1 MTFFDEFK
9 IAWVHLRERKRQSF
23 LTALGVAVGSAM
35 LITTIAV
42 ANGSTQ
48 NVINKIIDIAPH
60 VIVSAERIIPL
71 VPENLIG
78 SRDGQIAMVERN
90 IATKEKETIKNYP
103 DVVAKIAALREVEV
117 ASPYVTSKLIIRN
130 KSRFTPCIA
139 KGVIPADE
147 AGIASLRSKLVDPNA
162 LLELDYTPAGIILGD
177 QLADKLNAGYHS
189 RLVLISQGSREYP
202 VIVVG
207 RFSTGFNVKDE
218 REAYVN
224 LALAQRIESIASN
237 AVTGIG
243 IRTSDVGLAG
253 EAADRIESLAGYS
266 AESWDETNKNI
277 IDFYER
283 NGQITLVLVGFVFI
297 VAGLGVSS
305 VMTTVVLQKNKDI
318 AIMRSMGVQQ
328 QSITRIFMVEGF
340 LIGLFGVVLGSPLG
354 HFICTLIASI
364 RYEANTAG
372 TLQSDRL
379 NVFETPES
387 HLLVIVFGI
396 FIAVISSVGPARRA
410 AGFLPV
416 KILRGQI

>member
-9 IAWVHLRERKRQSF
+9 IAWVHLRERKRQSL

-60 VIVSAERIIPL
+60 VIVSAEQITPL
-71 VPENLIG
+71 LPDNLIG
-78 SRDGQIAMVERN
+78 YGQERLAMVEKNVTTRD
-90 IATKEKETIKNYP
+90 KETIKNYP
-103 DVVAKIAALREVEV
+103 DVVSRIAALGTVEV
-117 ASPYVTSKLIIRN
+117 AAPYVTSKMIVRN

-139 KGVIPADE
+139 KGVLPAE
-147 AGIASLRSKLVDPNA
+147 ESGIANLRGKLLEPNA
-162 LLELDYTPAGIILGD
+162 LQELDYTPSGIILGD
-177 QLADKLNAGYHS
+177 QLAEKLRAGYHS
-189 RLVLISQGSREYP
+189 RLVLISQGSQEYP

-207 RFSTGFNVKDE
+207 RFSTGFNAKDE
-218 REAYVN
+218 REAYIN
-224 LALAQRIESIASN
+224 LSLAQRIEGIASN

-243 IRTSDVGLAG
+243 IRTSDVSRAG
-253 EAADRIESLAGYS
+253 EVATQIESLSGYG
-266 AESWDETNKNI
+266 AESWDETNKNV
-277 IDFYER
+277 IDFYKR
-283 NGQITLVLVGFVFI
+283 NGRITLVLVGFVFI

-328 QSITRIFMVEGF
+328 NSITRIFMVEGF
-340 LIGLFGVVLGSPLG
+340 IIGLFGVMLGSPLG

-379 NVFETPES
+379 NLFETPES

-396 FIAVISSVGPARRA
+396 LIAVISSVGPARRA